1 MILVSLL
8 QPVLLII
15 GRATLTDKLDTLFIR
30 LFTLTLN

>member
-30 LFTLTLN
+30 PFTLTLN